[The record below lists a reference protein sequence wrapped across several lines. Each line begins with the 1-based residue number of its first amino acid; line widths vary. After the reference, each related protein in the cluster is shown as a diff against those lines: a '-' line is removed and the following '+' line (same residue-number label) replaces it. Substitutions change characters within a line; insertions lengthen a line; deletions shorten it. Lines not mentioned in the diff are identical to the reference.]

1 MTKEDR
7 DKNEEL
13 LNKQLELLAE
23 KSPNADL
30 DTLVSLT
37 DAMCK
42 VYETLKT
49 APCKASEVNDS
60 LAKMVIRKNHHPER
74 ARQSE

>member
-1 MTKEDR
+1 MIDMTKEDR

-13 LNKQLELLAE
+13 LNKQLELLAK

-42 VYETLKT
+42 VYKTLKDV
-49 APCKASEVNDS
+49 P
-60 LAKMVIRKNHHPER
+60 
-74 ARQSE
+74 

>member
-1 MTKEDR
+1 MSKEVP
-7 DKNEEL
+7 DKKEEL

-23 KSPNADL
+23 KSPDSDP

-42 VYETLKT
+42 VYKTLKDV
-49 APCKASEVNDS
+49 P
-60 LAKMVIRKNHHPER
+60 
-74 ARQSE
+74 

>member
-23 KSPNADL
+23 KSKDSDPDA
-30 DTLVSLT
+30 LVSLT

-42 VYETLKT
+42 VYKTLKDV
-49 APCKASEVNDS
+49 P
-60 LAKMVIRKNHHPER
+60 
-74 ARQSE
+74 

>member
-1 MTKEDR
+1 MSKEAP
-7 DKNEEL
+7 DKKEEL

-23 KSPNADL
+23 KSPDSDP

-42 VYETLKT
+42 VYKTLKDV
-49 APCKASEVNDS
+49 P
-60 LAKMVIRKNHHPER
+60 
-74 ARQSE
+74 

>member
-1 MTKEDR
+1 MVAAKEGRIDMTKEDR

-13 LNKQLELLAE
+13 LNKQLELLAK

-42 VYETLKT
+42 VYKTLKDV
-49 APCKASEVNDS
+49 P
-60 LAKMVIRKNHHPER
+60 
-74 ARQSE
+74 

>member
-1 MTKEDR
+1 MIDMTKEDR

-13 LNKQLELLAE
+13 LNKQLELLAK
-23 KSPNADL
+23 KSQNADL

-42 VYETLKT
+42 VYKTLKDV
-49 APCKASEVNDS
+49 P
-60 LAKMVIRKNHHPER
+60 
-74 ARQSE
+74 

>member
-23 KSPNADL
+23 KSPDADP
-30 DTLVSLT
+30 DTLVNLT

-42 VYETLKT
+42 VYRTLNDVH
-49 APCKASEVNDS
+49 CKVSDVNDS
-60 LAKMVIRKNHHPER
+60 LARMVIESHQNRHPE
-74 ARQSE
+74 